1 MGGERDDRIQSRP
14 PHGGRGLKGAACAGR
29 GGFRL
34 SPPSRGAWIESKRWI
49 IGPGG
54 MNRRPPHGGR
64 GLKDIEIA
72 EILIASFSVLW
83 YDAGEEG
90 IKSGKTKD
98 KNRCR

>member
-1 MGGERDDRIQSRP
+1 MHRRAIFVQV
-14 PHGGRGLKGAACAGR
+14 CC
-29 GGFRL
+29 
-34 SPPSRGAWIESKRWI
+34 
-49 IGPGG
+49 
-54 MNRRPPHGGR
+54 RPPHGGR

>member
-1 MGGERDDRIQSRP
+1 
-14 PHGGRGLKGAACAGR
+14 
-29 GGFRL
+29 
-34 SPPSRGAWIESKRWI
+34 
-49 IGPGG
+49 